1 MAMAGNEKGRL
12 WVRLMKRHRVE
23 RDALIECEHDEAE
36 EALRDLLPSL
46 DLSQPMW
53 LPRHHQDWEE
63 YSLTRFRP
71 EHFVESVDFDYMEV
85 SFIFPEDEKKSRKRH
100 LLEDV

>member
-1 MAMAGNEKGRL
+1 MSESAKGRL

-23 RDALIECEHDEAE
+23 HDAIIECEHDAAE
-36 EALRDLLPSL
+36 EALRDLLPKL
-46 DLSQPMW
+46 DLSQPIW
-53 LPRHHQDWEE
+53 LPRHRQDWEE

-85 SFIFPEDEKKSRKRH
+85 SFIFPEDEKKARKRR

>member
-1 MAMAGNEKGRL
+1 MSESIKGRL

-23 RDALIECEHDEAE
+23 RDALIECEHENAE
-36 EALRDLLPSL
+36 EALRELLPSL

-53 LPRHHQDWEE
+53 LPRHRQDWEE

-85 SFIFPEDEKKSRKRH
+85 SFIFPENEKKARKRH
-100 LLEDV
+100 VLEDV

>member
-1 MAMAGNEKGRL
+1 MSESIKGRL

-23 RDALIECEHDEAE
+23 RDALIECEHENAE

-53 LPRHHQDWEE
+53 LPRHRQDWEE

-85 SFIFPEDEKKSRKRH
+85 SFIFPENEKKARKRH

>member
-1 MAMAGNEKGRL
+1 MSESIKGRL

-23 RDALIECEHDEAE
+23 RDALIECEHENAE
-36 EALRDLLPSL
+36 EALRELLPSL

-53 LPRHHQDWEE
+53 LPRHRQDWEE

-85 SFIFPEDEKKSRKRH
+85 SFIFPEDEKKARKRH
-100 LLEDV
+100 VLEDV

>member
-1 MAMAGNEKGRL
+1 MSESIKGRL
-12 WVRLMKRHRVE
+12 WLRLMKRHRVE
-23 RDALIECEHDEAE
+23 RDALIECEHENAE
-36 EALRDLLPSL
+36 DALRELLPSL

-53 LPRHHQDWEE
+53 LPRHRQDWEE

-85 SFIFPEDEKKSRKRH
+85 SFIFPEDEKKARKRH
-100 LLEDV
+100 VLEDV

>member
-1 MAMAGNEKGRL
+1 MASNEKGRL

-23 RDALIECEHDEAE
+23 RDALIECEHEDVQ
-36 EALRDLLPSL
+36 EALRELLPRL

-53 LPRHHQDWEE
+53 LPRHQQDWEE

-71 EHFVESVDFDYMEV
+71 EHFVESVEFDYMEI
-85 SFIFPEDEKKSRKRH
+85 SYIFPEDEKKARKRH
-100 LLEDV
+100 MLEDV

>member
-1 MAMAGNEKGRL
+1 MSESIKGRL

-23 RDALIECEHDEAE
+23 RDALIECEHENAE
-36 EALRDLLPSL
+36 EALRELLPSL

-53 LPRHHQDWEE
+53 LPRHRQDWEE

-85 SFIFPEDEKKSRKRH
+85 SFIFPENEKKARKRH

>member
-1 MAMAGNEKGRL
+1 MSESIKGRL

-23 RDALIECEHDEAE
+23 RDALIECEHENAE
-36 EALRDLLPSL
+36 EALRELLPSL

-53 LPRHHQDWEE
+53 LPRHRQDWEE

-85 SFIFPEDEKKSRKRH
+85 SFIFPEDEKKARKRH

>member
-1 MAMAGNEKGRL
+1 MSESIKGRL

-23 RDALIECEHDEAE
+23 RDALIECEHENAE
-36 EALRDLLPSL
+36 EALRELLPSL

-71 EHFVESVDFDYMEV
+71 EHFVESVAFDYMEV
-85 SFIFPEDEKKSRKRH
+85 SFIFPEDEKKARKRH

>member
-1 MAMAGNEKGRL
+1 MTDRQPGRL

-23 RDALIECEHDEAE
+23 HDAMIPCQHDDVE
-36 EALRDLLPSL
+36 EALRELLPKL

-53 LPRHHQDWEE
+53 LPRHRQDWEE

-71 EHFVESVDFDYMEV
+71 EHFVESVNFDYMEI
-85 SFIFPEDEKKSRKRH
+85 SYIFPEDEKKSARRRSI
-100 LLEDV
+100 LEDV

>member
-1 MAMAGNEKGRL
+1 MTDTAKGRL

-23 RDALIECEHDEAE
+23 RDALIECEHENAE
-36 EALRDLLPSL
+36 EALRELLPRL

-71 EHFVESVDFDYMEV
+71 EHFVESVDFDCMEV
-85 SFIFPEDEKKSRKRH
+85 SYIFPEDKKKGRQRH
-100 LLEDV
+100 ILEDV

>member
-1 MAMAGNEKGRL
+1 MMPDTVKGRL

-23 RDALIECEHDEAE
+23 RDALIECEHDMAE
-36 EALRDLLPSL
+36 EALRELLPSL

-53 LPRHHQDWEE
+53 LPRHRQDWEE

-85 SFIFPEDEKKSRKRH
+85 SFIFPEDKKKSRQRH
-100 LLEDV
+100 PLEDV

>member
-1 MAMAGNEKGRL
+1 MPDTVKGRL

-23 RDALIECEHDEAE
+23 RDALIECEHDAAE
-36 EALRDLLPSL
+36 EALRELLPKL

-71 EHFVESVDFDYMEV
+71 EHFVDSVDFDYMEV
-85 SFIFPEDEKKSRKRH
+85 SFIFPEDEKKARKRH

>member
-1 MAMAGNEKGRL
+1 MTMSDTKGRL

-23 RDALIECEHDEAE
+23 RDAIIECEHDEAE
-36 EALRDLLPSL
+36 EALRDLLPTL

-71 EHFVESVDFDYMEV
+71 EHFVESVNFDYMEV
-85 SFIFPEDEKKSRKRH
+85 SFIFPEDEKKQSRKRH

>member
-1 MAMAGNEKGRL
+1 MSAAVKGRL

-23 RDALIECEHDEAE
+23 RDALIECYHEDVE
-36 EALRDLLPSL
+36 EALRDLLPTL

-53 LPRHHQDWEE
+53 LPRHQQDWEE

-85 SFIFPEDEKKSRKRH
+85 SYIFPEDKKKARQRH
-100 LLEDV
+100 VLEDV

>member
-1 MAMAGNEKGRL
+1 MTQPAPGRL
-12 WVRLMKRHRVE
+12 WVRLMKKHRVL
-23 RDALIECEHDEAE
+23 RDAVYPCDKENAE

-53 LPRHHQDWEE
+53 LPRHRADWEE
-63 YSLTRFRP
+63 FSLTRFRP

-85 SFIFPEDEKKSRKRH
+85 SYIFPEDEKKQARRRH
-100 LLEDV
+100 VLEDV

>member
-1 MAMAGNEKGRL
+1 MSDSIKGRL

-23 RDALIECEHDEAE
+23 RDALIECEHENAE
-36 EALRDLLPSL
+36 EALRELLPSL

-53 LPRHHQDWEE
+53 LPRHRQDWEE

-85 SFIFPEDEKKSRKRH
+85 SFIFPEDEKKARKRH